1 MNYCEKCRVHVEG
14 NRKACPLC
22 QNSLTDYDGN
32 EQESFPYIPNVF
44 HGNGLFFRILML
56 ISVVGAVV
64 CVLVNLMV
72 PQSGWWSAFVLLGL
86 VCLWV
91 SIAVAVKKRRN
102 VAKNLLYQVVVVSV
116 LCLLWDWLTG
126 WHGWSLDYVI
136 PITCAAA
143 LLVLFVVTKAMKRY
157 MEDHIVYLLLGALFG
172 IVPVIFLLTGLVQII
187 LPSLICVAVSVIFM
201 AVLILFEYDSLK
213 KELRRR
219 LHL

>member
-14 NRKACPLC
+14 NRAACPLC
-22 QNSLTDYDGN
+22 QGGLSRYDGN
-32 EQESFPYIPNVF
+32 DRESFPYIPNML
-44 HGNGLFFRILML
+44 HGSGLFFRILML
-56 ISVVGAVV
+56 ISVIGTAV

-72 PQSGWWSAFVLLGL
+72 PQYGWWSAFVLLGL

-102 VAKNLLYQVVVVSV
+102 IAKNLLYQVVVVSV

-126 WHGWSLDYVI
+126 WHGWALDYVI
-136 PITCAAA
+136 PITCGAA
-143 LLVLFVVTKAMKRY
+143 LLVLFVVTKVMKRY
-157 MEDHIVYLLLGALFG
+157 IEDHVVYLLLGALFG
-172 IVPVIFLLTGLVQII
+172 IVPIIFLLTGTIRVI
-187 LPSLICVAVSVIFM
+187 LPSLICIAVSVTFT
-201 AVLILFEYDSLK
+201 AVLILFENDSLK